1 MDKSF
6 YGDTM
11 NMKQAKEILTELGLS
26 DSEVSLYVSLVKGG
40 ALTARE
46 LMRDTGAKRPTVYYA
61 LRQLQ
66 ERGLVSKT
74 GSVGV
79 ERFQAEDPHT
89 LTNLI
94 SFKKQHLEKIENELK
109 DVIPLLRLGGEPHE
123 GMPGI
128 HFFEGDTAVKQI
140 ITETLYGRDRHI
152 DSLAPSDNFFWQI
165 GQEFSADYISQRVR
179 KKISTRNLWEEPL
192 EPEIM
197 LRSYKGLS
205 QVRILPEVM
214 RGKFK
219 TTIFLYDDKVLY
231 ISSRKAGYALLVK
244 SKEHYETMK
253 AMYDGLWFA
262 SEKVVV

>member
-1 MDKSF
+1 
-6 YGDTM
+6 M
-11 NMKQAKEILTELGLS
+11 NMKQAKEVLAELGLS
-26 DSEVSLYVSLVKGG
+26 DSEVQLYVSMVNGG

-46 LMRDTGAKRPTVYYA
+46 LMRATGAKRPTVYYA

-74 GSVGV
+74 GSVGT

-94 SFKKQHLEKIENELK
+94 AFRKQKLQSIEDELK
-109 DVIPLLRLGGEPHE
+109 GVIPLLRLGGEPHE
-123 GMPGI
+123 GMPGV

-165 GQEFSADYISQRVR
+165 GQEFSADYIAQRVR
-179 KKISTRNLWEEPL
+179 RKISTRNLWEEPL
-192 EPEIM
+192 EPQIM
-197 LRSYKGLS
+197 LKSYKGLS
-205 QVRILPEVM
+205 QVRILPSVM

-219 TTIFLYDDKVLY
+219 TTIFMYDDKVLY
-231 ISSRKAGYALLVK
+231 IASRKAGYALLVK
-244 SKEHYETMK
+244 SKEHYDTMK
-253 AMYDGLWFA
+253 AMYEGLWI
-262 SEKVVV
+262 SSTGVSL

>member
-1 MDKSF
+1 MD
-6 YGDTM
+6 
-11 NMKQAKEILTELGLS
+11 MKQAKDILAELGLS
-26 DSEVSLYVSLVKGG
+26 DSEIQLYVAMVKGG

-66 ERGLVSKT
+66 ERGLVTKA

-94 SFKKQHLEKIENELK
+94 SFRKQKLERIESDLSE
-109 DVIPLLRLGGEPHE
+109 VIPLLRLGGDPHE
-123 GMPGI
+123 GMPGV

-165 GQEFSADYISQRVR
+165 GQEFSADYIAQRVR

-192 EPEIM
+192 EPAIM
-197 LRSYKGLS
+197 LKSYKGLS

-214 RGKFK
+214 RGRFK
-219 TTIFLYDDKVLY
+219 TTIFLYDDKALY
-231 ISSRKAGYALLVK
+231 IASKKAGYALLVK

-253 AMYDGLWFA
+253 AMYDGLWEGSA
-262 SEKVVV
+262 KVAV